1 MNSTKL
7 CKTYM
12 YSIFYFLIFVNLVN
26 CFSYEVTYTGD
37 NFWIKRSVRPLA
49 DEYFSFYLNNI
60 YSIYNIYIISST
72 KTHYRADF
80 CGVFA
85 VFFTCVLMLLF
96 IKLYILTRSEIF
108 YLLRTI
114 VGILLHIIIWSLVFI
129 GFGGWMFLY
138 RFSFCYFKIFFVESK
153 VKIQVSHNTVPLRSF
168 TDNLHF
174 ISIVWVDRQ
183 NEIVWLYYIIYR
195 FCSMTVSVSL

>member
-1 MNSTKL
+1 
-7 CKTYM
+7 M

-60 YSIYNIYIISST
+60 YST

-129 GFGGWMFLY
+129 GFGGWMFY
-138 RFSFCYFKIFFVESK
+138 RFSFSYFKIFFVESK
-153 VKIQVSHNTVPLRSF
+153 VKIQVISRLYHTVHWDLLPTTS
-168 TDNLHF
+168 
-174 ISIVWVDRQ
+174 ISLALFVLMDRMK
-183 NEIVWLYYIIYR
+183 LYDYII
-195 FCSMTVSVSL
+195 

>member
-60 YSIYNIYIISST
+60 YST

-96 IKLYILTRSEIF
+96 IKLYILIRSEIF

-129 GFGGWMFLY
+129 GFGGGWFYTGFLFVIS
-138 RFSFCYFKIFFVESK
+138 RYFLLR
-153 VKIQVSHNTVPLRSF
+153 VKSR
-168 TDNLHF
+168 
-174 ISIVWVDRQ
+174 
-183 NEIVWLYYIIYR
+183 YK
-195 FCSMTVSVSL
+195 

>member
-60 YSIYNIYIISST
+60 YST

-85 VFFTCVLMLLF
+85 VFFYMCAYATVYKTVYSNPFWNFLFIADNCRNIASYYHMIISVYWFWWVDVLPVFFLLF
-96 IKLYILTRSEIF
+96 QDIF
-108 YLLRTI
+108 C
-114 VGILLHIIIWSLVFI
+114 W
-129 GFGGWMFLY
+129 
-138 RFSFCYFKIFFVESK
+138 E
-153 VKIQVSHNTVPLRSF
+153 
-168 TDNLHF
+168 
-174 ISIVWVDRQ
+174 
-183 NEIVWLYYIIYR
+183 
-195 FCSMTVSVSL
+195 